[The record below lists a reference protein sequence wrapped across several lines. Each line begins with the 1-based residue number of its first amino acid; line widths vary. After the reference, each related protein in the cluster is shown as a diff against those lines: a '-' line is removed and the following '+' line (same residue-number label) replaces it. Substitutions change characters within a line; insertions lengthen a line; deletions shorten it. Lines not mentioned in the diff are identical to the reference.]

1 MLYSWSCSQ
10 LSPRRSRGF
19 GCSFNPASA
28 FWCIRPSELL
38 DPFLYGFEEIGS
50 RRRSA
55 ERPEAGLPL
64 MNAPPTPSRPRH
76 VQLDP
81 ATLRPSKPTSV
92 RKGEPAKGGNDAVAP
107 PLPTNL
113 SAFKANS
120 GPFTSD
126 IPPSR
131 PARTDSF
138 PAKNGAGQGWKV
150 ENNRNVIVEAG
161 HHLRKMQA
169 HCSWLHL
176 FTHARWLHAGLS
188 LSKIRWPDYP

>member
-1 MLYSWSCSQ
+1 
-10 LSPRRSRGF
+10 
-19 GCSFNPASA
+19 
-28 FWCIRPSELL
+28 
-38 DPFLYGFEEIGS
+38 
-50 RRRSA
+50 
-55 ERPEAGLPL
+55 

-150 ENNRNVIVEAG
+150 ENNREFPADGLSPSGCRSRANAAAGNVIVEAG

-188 LSKIRWPDYP
+188 ASPARRCAALSACNMPAHASLICSFQRSAGPTIPSKSRTESNLRISSECTTI